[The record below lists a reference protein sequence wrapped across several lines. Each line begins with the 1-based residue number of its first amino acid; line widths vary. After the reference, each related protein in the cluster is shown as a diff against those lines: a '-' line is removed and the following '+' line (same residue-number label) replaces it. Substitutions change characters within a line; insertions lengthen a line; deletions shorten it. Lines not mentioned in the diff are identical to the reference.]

1 MVVLSSNEESLGKP
15 AGIRM
20 GRRIKVLAFISA
32 GTATLGG
39 AALLLFLTEVY
50 SPLNWQKIAASLLL
64 ITGILLAF
72 ILFLLKNTAF
82 RDRRKLFYAVLIN
95 PILASILA
103 GATGLMTQDANL
115 RYVYIISGIG
125 MVLCVIIGC
134 FLLLA
139 AFWRNR

>member
-82 RDRRKLFYAVLIN
+82 RDRRKLFYAVLPKCHDIGN
-95 PILASILA
+95 SELK
-103 GATGLMTQDANL
+103 L
-115 RYVYIISGIG
+115 RYVKTWVTQF
-125 MVLCVIIGC
+125 MVQ
-134 FLLLA
+134 
-139 AFWRNR
+139 R